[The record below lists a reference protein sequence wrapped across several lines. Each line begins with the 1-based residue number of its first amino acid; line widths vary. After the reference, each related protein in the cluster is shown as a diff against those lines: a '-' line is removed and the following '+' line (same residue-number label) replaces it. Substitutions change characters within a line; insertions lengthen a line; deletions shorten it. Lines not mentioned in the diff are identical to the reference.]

1 MCKVGNIYLSNAV
14 DVCYIKLYHVKR
26 SYQKMYLRDWSGWG
40 GQGGGG
46 SLFLILEFSIQYHH
60 HHSHICISHPDKME
74 VKRK

>member
-40 GQGGGG
+40 GYGGGG
-46 SLFLILEFSIQYHH
+46 ESISDIRILYSISSSSFSHLH
-60 HHSHICISHPDKME
+60 LTS
-74 VKRK
+74 

>member
-26 SYQKMYLRDWSGWG
+26 SYQKMYLRDERGRG
-40 GQGGGG
+40 GGGG

-74 VKRK
+74 VKAK